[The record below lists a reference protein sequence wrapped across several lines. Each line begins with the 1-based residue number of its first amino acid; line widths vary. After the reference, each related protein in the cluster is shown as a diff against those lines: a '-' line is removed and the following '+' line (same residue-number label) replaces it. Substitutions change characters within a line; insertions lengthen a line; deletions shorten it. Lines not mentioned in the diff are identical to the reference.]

1 MATDKGESQVTARDK
16 FNGVEAKFWACD
28 DPEVLEYLD
37 PISALEACVDN
48 HLDKGRPTDEVIR
61 EMGTISVSA
70 YVVKLHTASEI
81 TEAAE
86 RALDAA
92 NEALDDEEHGHPEGD
107 QPVFSVDVLAKH
119 LPAFEAAVRA
129 LLAEGKIWQCESTRS
144 VELSPDETLEI
155 LRVERPEWFEASPPA
170 APPEGT

>member
-1 MATDKGESQVTARDK
+1 VTARDK
-16 FNGVEAKFWACD
+16 FNGIEAKFWDCM
-28 DPEVLEYLD
+28 DPEVLQYLD
-37 PISALEACVDN
+37 PISALEACVEK
-48 HLDKGRPTDEVIR
+48 HLEPPRRTEEVIR
-61 EMGTISVSA
+61 EMGGISVDA

-129 LLAEGKIWQCESTRS
+129 LLADARVWQCESTRS